1 MLVVDASCLY
11 EVITEGPLA
20 EPTRARLSTSDELAA
35 PALIDVEVISLIRR
49 DALSGVLDP
58 SRAQIALEE
67 LNSWCG
73 ERFPLRVL
81 NDRVWQ
87 LRTNVRSWD
96 GYYVAL
102 AEFLECPLV
111 TLDRRLSLAD
121 GPTCPIQVPC
131 REPE

>member
-20 EPTRARLSTSDELAA
+20 EPTRVCLGTSDELAA

-87 LRTNVRSWD
+87 LRANVRSWD
-96 GYYVAL
+96 AYYVAL
-102 AEFLECPLV
+102 AEYLECPLV
-111 TLDRRLSLAD
+111 TLDRRLGVAQ
-121 GPTCPIQVPC
+121 GPACPIQVPC
-131 REPE
+131 RETE